1 MDQEFVAMLC
11 KELDRDEK
19 IRPFEA
25 VTGLRDDKVI
35 ECLVDAG
42 FELSTLFVQTTG
54 DITLAKR

>member
-1 MDQEFVAMLC
+1 MLC

-25 VTGLRDDKVI
+25 VTGLQDDKVI

-54 DITLAKR
+54 NITLSKR